1 MAKIEVINEIKK
13 LIFNLF
19 NYIFVKKND
28 MDNKI
33 YFGCFI
39 YYNYRRR
46 GANARFCKGFNGG
59 IYKYLLTKKN
69 KHGKSN

>member
-1 MAKIEVINEIKK
+1 
-13 LIFNLF
+13 
-19 NYIFVKKND
+19 

-59 IYKYLLTKKN
+59 IYKYLLTKKK